1 MFGGMLVATLGAI
14 SLLFFF
20 APDRY
25 PFYPRCLFHVLT
37 GLDCPGC
44 GGLRAAHRL
53 LHGDL
58 AGAFA
63 FNPLLVLLSP
73 VLGWFLLGWAV
84 REATGRAW
92 PNPFQRRLWI
102 WVLLGVIVL
111 FSVVRNLPFSR

>member
-1 MFGGMLVATLGAI
+1 MTRGIFRTGVGLG
-14 SLLFFF
+14 LLFFF
-20 APDRY
+20 APESY
-25 PFYPRCLFHVLT
+25 PFYPRCIFHELT
-37 GLDCPGC
+37 GLNCPGC

-73 VLGWFLLGWAV
+73 VIGWFLLGWAV
-84 REATGRAW
+84 RGTTGRVW

-102 WVLLGVIVL
+102 WVLLGVLVV
-111 FSVVRNLPFSR
+111 FSVVRNLPFAR